1 MTSDLLIAFGFG
13 WMVVAALL
21 GLYLGATHDAHSQS
35 LEASAAQGDLAAF
48 HRTLEAYKWR
58 GSVHAHGMLF
68 SLSSIVV
75 GVILPRTGFSKA
87 AVEAMVGALIVA
99 TVVWTLSALKRIQ
112 LLMGLGD
119 LLFVGT
125 IATAAWGI
133 ARNVAAW

>member
-1 MTSDLLIAFGFG
+1 MGSSVLIAFGLG
-13 WMVVAALL
+13 WMVISALL
-21 GLYLGATHDAHSQS
+21 GLYLGAKHDAHNES
-35 LEASAAQGDLAAF
+35 LDAYAEKGDLASF

-75 GVILPRTGFSKA
+75 GVILPMTGFGKVA
-87 AVEAMVGALIVA
+87 AEALVGALIVA
-99 TVVWTLSALKRIQ
+99 TVVWTLSAFKRVQ

-119 LLFVGT
+119 LLFLGA

-133 ARNVAAW
+133 ARNMAAQ